1 MGFITEEGLKNLKN
15 YKYVSGGYSF
25 LDKIFNHWWEFFVK
39 LIPMNVA
46 PNLITLTG
54 LVINIIGTLTY
65 MYYDLSF
72 TVRVP
77 QWVYFFGVFCQFM
90 Y

>member
-39 LIPMNVA
+39 LIPMVLYNRFNIDIEHCTE
-46 PNLITLTG
+46 PYHTYWIGDQYHWNL
-54 LVINIIGTLTY
+54 
-65 MYYDLSF
+65 DLH
-72 TVRVP
+72 VLRP
-77 QWVYFFGVFCQFM
+77 
-90 Y
+90 

>member
-39 LIPMNVA
+39 LIPMVK
-46 PNLITLTG
+46 
-54 LVINIIGTLTY
+54 INDS
-65 MYYDLSF
+65 YYSY
-72 TVRVP
+72 RVSHRT
-77 QWVYFFGVFCQFM
+77 
-90 Y
+90 

>member
-39 LIPMNVA
+39 LIPMVLYNSF
-46 PNLITLTG
+46 
-54 LVINIIGTLTY
+54 NIDIEH
-65 MYYDLSF
+65 
-72 TVRVP
+72 RP
-77 QWVYFFGVFCQFM
+77 
-90 Y
+90 

>member
-39 LIPMNVA
+39 LIPMVLNSSCNNDIEHR
-46 PNLITLTG
+46 PKPYHTYW
-54 LVINIIGTLTY
+54 IG
-65 MYYDLSF
+65 D
-72 TVRVP
+72 
-77 QWVYFFGVFCQFM
+77 
-90 Y
+90 

>member
-39 LIPMNVA
+39 LIPMVTFLTFNSVA
-46 PNLITLTG
+46 EHSAKLDNPYRADYQHHRNLDVHVL
-54 LVINIIGTLTY
+54 
-65 MYYDLSF
+65 
-72 TVRVP
+72 
-77 QWVYFFGVFCQFM
+77 
-90 Y
+90 

>member
-39 LIPMNVA
+39 LIPLVSYKKLNLNV
-46 PNLITLTG
+46 
-54 LVINIIGTLTY
+54 
-65 MYYDLSF
+65 SF
-72 TVRVP
+72 MIFRASHQT
-77 QWVYFFGVFCQFM
+77 
-90 Y
+90 

>member
-39 LIPMNVA
+39 LIPMVTYLN
-46 PNLITLTG
+46 
-54 LVINIIGTLTY
+54 INS
-65 MYYDLSF
+65 DLERSAKPDH
-72 TVRVP
+72 TH
-77 QWVYFFGVFCQFM
+77 WVGD
-90 Y
+90 